1 MRETDIA
8 EKFGMYKGGVEALNA
23 ENRRAERA
31 EFGLYKSQVEADFG
45 LYKNQRDQFDALSA
59 KYNELDK
66 KVAVME
72 ALTPYKE
79 KLMMAYVNEK
89 TCRCI
94 YGVVGLPST
103 PTTTVLEGASPFG
116 CNCGRS
122 TTTTA
127 TGA

>member
-1 MRETDIA
+1 M
-8 EKFGMYKGGVEALNA
+8 
-23 ENRRAERA
+23 
-31 EFGLYKSQVEADFG
+31 
-45 LYKNQRDQFDALSA
+45 SA

-94 YGVVGLPST
+94 YGVVGLPNA
-103 PTTTVLEGASPFG
+103 TTTVLEGANPFG
-116 CNCGRS
+116 CNCGR
-122 TTTTA
+122 TTTTTT